1 MKATRTHQWTSLLL
15 SGALVAGMMITPSL
29 AAGGAELEFQY
40 PSDVK
45 AEDVTITVHE
55 GVPAD
60 SGEDAVKALPEVKKN
75 AEGDYLVSEPGTY
88 SYWVRGDG
96 YYNVCKIFNVTQK
109 DLDAGS
115 LKLEVETGKMAY
127 TGYEPTSP
135 KLANVPENYDQ
146 GARDSLLILW
156 SDEVLDEYFSTDT
169 LKNFK
174 EYDTPF
180 FTKDRADH
188 QFTTQDEMMSYLT
201 AKDQAEEDMY
211 LYSLGKTPAYQYD
224 MPIAVR

>member
-135 KLANVPENYDQ
+135 NLANVPENYDQ

-201 AKDQAEEDMY
+201 A
-211 LYSLGKTPAYQYD
+211 
-224 MPIAVR
+224 

>member
-75 AEGDYLVSEPGTY
+75 AEGELSGQRARHIQLLGPGRWLLQCLQDLQRNAEGPGRRLSEAGG
-88 SYWVRGDG
+88 GDG
-96 YYNVCKIFNVTQK
+96 
-109 DLDAGS
+109 G
-115 LKLEVETGKMAY
+115 
-127 TGYEPTSP
+127 
-135 KLANVPENYDQ
+135 
-146 GARDSLLILW
+146 RW
-156 SDEVLDEYFSTDT
+156 
-169 LKNFK
+169 
-174 EYDTPF
+174 
-180 FTKDRADH
+180 
-188 QFTTQDEMMSYLT
+188 
-201 AKDQAEEDMY
+201 
-211 LYSLGKTPAYQYD
+211 
-224 MPIAVR
+224 PIQL

>member
-88 SYWVRGDG
+88 SYWSG
-96 YYNVCKIFNVTQK
+96 
-109 DLDAGS
+109 A
-115 LKLEVETGKMAY
+115 MA
-127 TGYEPTSP
+127 TTMF
-135 KLANVPENYDQ
+135 
-146 GARDSLLILW
+146 ARS
-156 SDEVLDEYFSTDT
+156 ST
-169 LKNFK
+169 
-174 EYDTPF
+174 
-180 FTKDRADH
+180 
-188 QFTTQDEMMSYLT
+188 
-201 AKDQAEEDMY
+201 
-211 LYSLGKTPAYQYD
+211 
-224 MPIAVR
+224 